1 MQIIIRFKMEICSEA
16 VTSEAA
22 PSEAVTSEAV
32 TSEAA
37 PSEAVTSD
45 QPLTIEMQF
54 TSLAQDL
61 ISIKTLVNEMQS
73 KFRLLEK
80 SVSKNNKPPKP
91 EKKVIQPSGFDA
103 PVAISDELCAFMN
116 KPVGSI
122 LSRPNV
128 TDYVINYIRSNKLQD
143 MTKRKK
149 INPNETLYN
158 LLHLKSTDEEI
169 TYFNLQKYLN
179 IHFA

>member
-1 MQIIIRFKMEICSEA
+1 MDICSEET
-16 VTSEAA
+16 VTNNEALSSETLSSEVL
-22 PSEAVTSEAV
+22 PSEVL
-32 TSEAA
+32 
-37 PSEAVTSD
+37 PSEVVAPTD
-45 QPLTIEMQF
+45 QPLTIETQF

-61 ISIKTLVNEMQS
+61 ISIKTLINEMQS

-80 SVSKNNKPPKP
+80 SVAKNNKPPKP

-103 PVAISDELCAFMN
+103 PVKISDELCIFMN
-116 KPVGSI
+116 KPLGSI
-122 LSRPNV
+122 LSRPSV
-128 TDYVINYIRSNKLQD
+128 TDYVMNYIRSNKLQD

-158 LLHLKSTDEEI
+158 LLRLKSIDEEV

-179 IHFA
+179 EHFI

>member
-1 MQIIIRFKMEICSEA
+1 MQIIIRFKMEICSEE
-16 VTSEAA
+16 VTTSEAMTTSEILSSEAA
-22 PSEAVTSEAV
+22 PSE
-32 TSEAA
+32 
-37 PSEAVTSD
+37 
-45 QPLTIEMQF
+45 QPLTIETQF
-54 TSLAQDL
+54 SSLAQDL
-61 ISIKTLVNEMQS
+61 ISIKTLINEMQS

-80 SVSKNNKPPKP
+80 SVAKNNKPPKP

-122 LSRPNV
+122 LSRPSV
-128 TDYVINYIRSNKLQD
+128 TDYVVNYIRLNKLQD
-143 MTKRKK
+143 LTKRKK

-158 LLHLKSTDEEI
+158 LLRLKSNDEEV

-179 IHFA
+179 VHFI